1 VKLVLDEMVPPVI
14 AEQLRRRGV
23 DAISAVEPAHA
34 GRYAAAHDAAVFARA
49 QEDGRTV
56 VTDNVAD
63 FELVCTTWEQTHDEP
78 HHGVL
83 YAAGAA
89 FNRHRAAT
97 FAGQMV
103 RSIHYFVKTLPPDAE
118 PFNRRQYLPPAPTE
132 FD

>member
-23 DAISAVEPAHA
+23 DAIAAVEPAHSR
-34 GRYAAAHDAAVFARA
+34 RYAGAPDELVFARA
-49 QEDGRTV
+49 QEGGRTV

-63 FELVCTTWEQTHDEP
+63 FELVCTEWERTHAEP

-89 FNRHRAAT
+89 FNRNRAA
-97 FAGQMV
+97 A
-103 RSIHYFVKTLPPDAE
+103 FVG
-118 PFNRRQYLPPAPTE
+118 
-132 FD
+132 

>member
-1 VKLVLDEMVPPVI
+1 MKFVLDEMVPPVI
-14 AEQLRRRGV
+14 AEQLRRRAV
-23 DAISAVEPAHA
+23 DAISALEPEHA
-34 GRYAAAHDAAVFARA
+34 GRYAGAPDALVFARA

-89 FNRHRAAT
+89 FNRHRAAA

-103 RSIHYFVKTLPPDAE
+103 RSLDYFAKTLPPDAE
-118 PFNRRQYLPPAPTE
+118 PLNRRQYLPPAPTE